1 MGGIMRTVAVV
12 LTALFT
18 VSACGTATRQTYKR
32 AGTKTSVRV
41 ENQNQLDMTIFVIHE
56 SQRSRLGTVPSF
68 STRLFDIPD
77 DYVSGATP
85 LRFLADP
92 VGSRQRPISQEI
104 TVTPG
109 EQIEL
114 FIPNY

>member
-1 MGGIMRTVAVV
+1 MRTIAVV
-12 LTALFT
+12 FTALFI
-18 VSACGTATRQTYKR
+18 VSACGTTGRKTYER
-32 AGTKTSVRV
+32 AGTRTSVRV
-41 ENQNQLDMTIFVIHE
+41 ENRNKLDMTIYVIHE

-68 STRLFDIPD
+68 STRVFNIPN

-92 VGSRQRPISQEI
+92 IGRRQRPISQEI

-114 FIPNY
+114 LIPN